1 MHRVSH
7 STEGVI
13 VLTEHCTERYE
24 IVDLLPNSELSLQMV
39 IISTMLMPVRF
50 IYDGRA
56 WRERL
61 FKLPIT
67 SLFVVR
73 NIKCWYVLV
82 FLVRMSGTL

>member
-24 IVDLLPNSELSLQMV
+24 TVDLLPTSELSLQMV
-39 IISTMLMPVRF
+39 IISAMLMSVRF
-50 IYDGRA
+50 IYDGRP

-61 FKLPIT
+61 LDKLPIT

-73 NIKCWYVLV
+73 NKKCGYS
-82 FLVRMSGTL
+82 FS

>member
-1 MHRVSH
+1 MHRVIH

-24 IVDLLPNSELSLQMV
+24 IVDLLPNSELGLQMV
-39 IISTMLMPVRF
+39 IISAMLMPVRF
-50 IYDGRA
+50 IYDGRP

-73 NIKCWYVLV
+73 NIKCGYS
-82 FLVRMSGTL
+82 FS